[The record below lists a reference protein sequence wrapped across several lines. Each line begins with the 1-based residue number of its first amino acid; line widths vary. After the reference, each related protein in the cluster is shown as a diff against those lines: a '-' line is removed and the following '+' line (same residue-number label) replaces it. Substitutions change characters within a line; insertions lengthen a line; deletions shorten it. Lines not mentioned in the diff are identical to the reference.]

1 VLIGHSTYL
10 LYELRRR
17 GGLARFCGPSD
28 NSSMLRQE
36 SEGVVETIREA
47 LAKRP
52 EVLEAYLFGS
62 RARGDA
68 RPGSDTDVA
77 VFLDPVAV
85 EDLAGYAAA
94 LAADL
99 MAALRD
105 NRVDLVVLN
114 TAPPLLYHRVLRDGV
129 RVLSRDLR
137 ATTTR
142 EGRALSR
149 YCDFVPFQRK
159 IDAAHE
165 GRMARGEFG
174 T

>member
-1 VLIGHSTYL
+1 
-10 LYELRRR
+10 
-17 GGLARFCGPSD
+17 
-28 NSSMLRQE
+28 M
-36 SEGVVETIREA
+36 VETIRDA
-47 LAKRP
+47 LAGRP

-77 VFLDPVAV
+77 VYLDPVAAQDV
-85 EDLAGYAAA
+85 AGLAAMV
-94 LAADL
+94 AADL
-99 MAALRD
+99 IAALRD

-114 TAPPLLYHRVLRDGV
+114 TAPPLLYHRVLRDGI
-129 RVLSRDLR
+129 RVLARDLR

-149 YCDFVPFQRK
+149 YCDYLPFQRR
-159 IDAAHE
+159 IDAVHAA
-165 GRMARGEFG
+165 RVARGEIG